1 MGVETVVYKVEA
13 TVRLGHKE
21 PITQTREV
29 ENLTLAE
36 AKALARL
43 MLAEL
48 LTTNPGWTF
57 CETAIHY
64 NVFFTI

>member
-13 TVRLGHKE
+13 TVRQGRNK
-21 PITQTREV
+21 PITCEREV
-29 ENLTLAE
+29 ENMTLDE

-48 LTTNPGWTF
+48 LALNPGWSF
-57 CETAIHY
+57 AETAIHY